1 MSRPAPTTTGPNIL
15 PPLLSESKRDR
26 KRRET
31 INKIEIL
38 HDESWRTRDEKFSQ
52 LYKEYHN
59 ESAAVNS
66 QPPSSSQYLLRIYP
80 VTIERD
86 ALLEAT
92 EIDYQYKKGQAQ
104 RAYEAEREAIEASY
118 WDARD
123 QVRVRLLGA
132 IEERRRKL
140 REEKE
145 GGDVITGEYNVDPA
159 DGKRC
164 CLKRRPRDLGDAH
177 PRTFLRTTLCSIPSL
192 RPQ

>member
-1 MSRPAPTTTGPNIL
+1 MSRPAPVASGSTGPNIL
-15 PPLLSESKRDR
+15 PPIHNDSNRDR

-66 QPPSSSQYLLRIYP
+66 QPPSSAQYLLRIYP

-92 EIDYQYKKGQAQ
+92 EIDYQYKKGQAG
-104 RAYEAEREAIEASY
+104 RAYEAERESIEASY
-118 WDARD
+118 WEARD
-123 QVRVRLLGA
+123 AVKSRLLGS

-145 GGDVITGEYNVDPA
+145 GGDVITG
-159 DGKRC
+159 
-164 CLKRRPRDLGDAH
+164 
-177 PRTFLRTTLCSIPSL
+177 TLTSL
-192 RPQ
+192 S